1 MYKCHMY
8 CFMLYFEKKYLRS
21 MCEHI
26 SKLAQKKKI
35 HRMLVYH
42 IYLFSNGDMNGKSVF
57 LYLTHGRRKR

>member
-1 MYKCHMY
+1 MY

-57 LYLTHGRRKR
+57 FVFNAREEKEMMI